1 MANLKDVKRRIRSI
15 NSTRKI
21 TRAMQMVSAA
31 KMRKSQQAVLSSRT
45 YAGLARELID
55 KLGRVDDPKFP
66 LLRQYEEAPKIA
78 VLILATNRG
87 LVGSLNTNLLL
98 KLREIEKANP
108 DTGLQVLA
116 FGKKGAAG
124 ARRLG
129 KEVMADFEK
138 NDRTAEVRDI
148 YPLIRLIVNLYN
160 TGEYRKVF
168 VLYNHFYS
176 TLSQKPNVEQILP
189 FMPSGAGIKPNG
201 HDEYIFEPDTAAVLE
216 HLLPR
221 ILEGRIYQ
229 TVLESN
235 ACEHSARMVMMKN
248 ATDAAADLITDL
260 TLTYN
265 QLRQS
270 KITTE
275 LSEITAGKLALE
287 A

>member
-1 MANLKDVKRRIRSI
+1 MPNLKDVKRRIRSV

-21 TRAMQMVSAA
+21 TKAMQMVSAA
-31 KMRKSQQAVLSSRT
+31 KMRKSQNAVLASRT
-45 YAGLARELID
+45 YSGLAWQLIN
-55 KLGRVDDPKFP
+55 KLGRIEDPKFP
-66 LLRQYEEAPKIA
+66 LLHKYEKASKIV
-78 VLILATNRG
+78 VLILSSNRG

-98 KLREIEKANP
+98 KLREIERANA
-108 DTGLQVLA
+108 DIDMRVLA
-116 FGKKGAAG
+116 FGKKGALG

-129 KEVMADFEK
+129 KEVLADFEK
-138 NDRTAEVRDI
+138 NDRTTEVRDI

-160 TGEYRKVF
+160 TGEYKKIF

-189 FMPSGAGIKPNG
+189 FVDFAPAAEPESN
-201 HDEYIFEPDTAAVLE
+201 DEYIFEPDTTAVLE

-221 ILEGRIYQ
+221 ILESRIYQ

-235 ACEHSARMVMMKN
+235 ASEHSARMVMMKN
-248 ATDAAADLITDL
+248 ATDAAGDLITDL

-275 LSEITAGKLALE
+275 LTEITAGKLALE